1 MREQRSAERA
11 RRQACAAEDR
21 WLMSWQVG
29 EALSSVLG
37 EDLEVVIGSVQEGP
51 SPSDPERTHRRF

>member
-1 MREQRSAERA
+1 VREQHIAERA
-11 RRQACAAEDR
+11 HRQACAAEDR

-51 SPSDPERTHRRF
+51 SPSG